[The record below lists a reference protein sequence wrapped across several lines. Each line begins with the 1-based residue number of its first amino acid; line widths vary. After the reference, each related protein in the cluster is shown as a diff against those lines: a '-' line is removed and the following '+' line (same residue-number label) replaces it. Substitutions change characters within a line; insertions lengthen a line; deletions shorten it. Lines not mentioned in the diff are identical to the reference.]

1 MLGNSKEPSDYSNL
15 AGNRIIN
22 DILILIGEEEFNQ
35 VYGNSLEFSVEM
47 TKKHSVSESD
57 IPEVSFHDFHK
68 MLRQVDVFKVASIKQ
83 LRFYEKSVDIYS
95 SEKYIDRERYEGGVY
110 DTLLYNALS
119 LNSDFLMIHK
129 DIVKEILKSQK
140 DN

>member
-1 MLGNSKEPSDYSNL
+1 MLGNLNEPSDYSNL

-95 SEKYIDRERYEGGVY
+95 SEKHIDRERY
-110 DTLLYNALS
+110 
-119 LNSDFLMIHK
+119 
-129 DIVKEILKSQK
+129 
-140 DN
+140 